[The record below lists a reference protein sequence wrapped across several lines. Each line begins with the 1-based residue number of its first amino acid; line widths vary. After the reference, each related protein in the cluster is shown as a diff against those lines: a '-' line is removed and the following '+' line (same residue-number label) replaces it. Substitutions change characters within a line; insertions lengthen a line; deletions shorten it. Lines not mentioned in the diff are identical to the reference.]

1 VLTRPESRDGARPS
15 GRAQENGRSLS
26 AGANAFRGLASRA
39 FRKLPMLPVIILAGV
54 VLSATVDG
62 YASLTNVQNIMRQ
75 LSVILIAATGQTL
88 VLLIGGIDLSVGA
101 AIALAAVCG
110 ALAMHATASAL
121 LGLLT
126 CLAVGAGIGAING
139 FGVSRVRI
147 QPFIMTFG
155 MLLTARA
162 LAFLLTG
169 GMAIGMLPKSVLRL
183 GRLDIAGVPVVF
195 LMGVAVA
202 AVVSIV
208 LSRTVFGQRIY
219 LTGSNMRAAVF
230 SGVNV
235 KRLEFQVYLISG
247 LLAGVS
253 AFVFMI
259 RLGDAPPTAG
269 DPLLLQI
276 IGAVV
281 LGGTSLTGGEGGVL
295 RSASGALLVAMIV
308 KSFEIIGAQFW
319 DQMIVTGVLVALG
332 SALGNWLTRRRMRQS
347 SRDDLATLSDE
358 TPAGCQESIES
369 TAG

>member
-1 VLTRPESRDGARPS
+1 VLTRPESRKEHTQS
-15 GRAQENGRSLS
+15 GRAQENGRRLP
-26 AGANAFRGLASRA
+26 ARANAIRRLASRA

-54 VLSATVDG
+54 ILSATVDG
-62 YASLTNVQNIMRQ
+62 YASLANIQNIMRQ

-110 ALAMHATASAL
+110 ALAMHSTASAL

-183 GRLDIAGVPVVF
+183 GRLDIAGVPAVF

-202 AVVSIV
+202 AFVSIV

-235 KRLEFQVYLISG
+235 RRLEFQVYLISG

-281 LGGTSLTGGEGGVL
+281 LGGTSLTGGEGGVI

-332 SALGNWLTRRRMRQS
+332 SALGNWLTRRRLRQS
-347 SRDDLATLSDE
+347 NRDDLTNLSDQTSAARQESIE
-358 TPAGCQESIES
+358 TPAG
-369 TAG
+369 